1 MPELCLLRVL
11 TPVPRPA
18 WFHTPAPSS
27 VGSMCWGSS
36 CSAPARPSGSSPLLD
51 TKQVLNG
58 RQFYKFLL
66 TGNWLGSNKSL
77 TEEVLWN
84 VRGKHLVSI
93 NFIRGKQSEV
103 SSLCIFFHAEKC
115 CPGSLPLCSAR
126 VAEALQEHRRSSTE
140 LSWAQRAAGDR
151 SATHTERWG
160 LGLKVFSG
168 LVGTP
173 L

>member
-1 MPELCLLRVL
+1 VKCQRE
-11 TPVPRPA
+11 TPGIYKLYKRKAVR
-18 WFHTPAPSS
+18 S
-27 VGSMCWGSS
+27 V
-36 CSAPARPSGSSPLLD
+36 
-51 TKQVLNG
+51 
-58 RQFYKFLL
+58 
-66 TGNWLGSNKSL
+66 
-77 TEEVLWN
+77 
-84 VRGKHLVSI
+84 
-93 NFIRGKQSEV
+93 
-103 SSLCIFFHAEKC
+103 FFVHFFRAEKC